1 MEIFTIAITAIL
13 INNIV
18 LSKFLGICPFL
29 GVSKKSSS
37 ALGMGLAVIFVIVT
51 SSIVTFG
58 IYHLILTPLEIQ
70 YMDLITFIVVIAALV
85 QFVEMVMKKFLP
97 SLYKALGIYLPL
109 ITTNCA
115 VLGVALENIKYDY
128 TFGQMLVYSIS
139 VPVGYLLVIMLF
151 SAIREKLDSA
161 PVPNAFKGNA
171 IALIVAG
178 LMALAFSGFA
188 GLV

>member
-1 MEIFTIAITAIL
+1 MISL
-13 INNIV
+13 R
-18 LSKFLGICPFL
+18 LSSYC
-29 GVSKKSSS
+29 S
-37 ALGMGLAVIFVIVT
+37 
-51 SSIVTFG
+51 
-58 IYHLILTPLEIQ
+58 
-70 YMDLITFIVVIAALV
+70 LV